1 MSREQRSQTTGLL
14 AAAAPVPLA
23 LTPDET
29 KMLAVFRA
37 MDDRAKSDVTKLST
51 RLAPLNPYRA
61 APTLRLVAGG
71 AP

>member
-1 MSREQRSQTTGLL
+1 MSRDQKSQSTSLL

-23 LTPDET
+23 LTPDEA

-37 MDDRAKSDVTKLST
+37 MDDRAKSNVT
-51 RLAPLNPYRA
+51 RLATRLARLNLYRA
-61 APTLRLVAGG
+61 APALRLVAGG